1 MILKNSN
8 EFDVEIIDENNKVVF
23 TLGEEECA
31 KISVDVKRM
40 IDWRIRYPNNSYIY
54 LFDMFNDALSDV
66 DINLKGTVDYSYDGS
81 NYNIMGTAMPRT
93 IQ

>member
-8 EFDVEIIDENNKVVF
+8 EFDVEIIDENNKVIF

-54 LFDMFNDALSDV
+54 LFDMFNDGF
-66 DINLKGTVDYSYDGS
+66 IRRRY
-81 NYNIMGTAMPRT
+81 
-93 IQ
+93 